1 MTGSQGAVVSIADAG
16 RVRSARTR
24 RWAFHLT
31 ILVVLVAAF
40 VTSFKGGSH
49 GAYVLGFPPEFLFT
63 APLICDIVAG
73 LATLVHGWAR
83 DDDEMRTWATTFVM
97 IPMLLSWM
105 ANAVDHLGRAQPDP
119 TWPVAGQWAWIV
131 GVILFAGLCP
141 VSVASLLFFATKF
154 REFERRAAASEG
166 GHVPADVPDGGSD
179 DALAE
184 LEFVEPEPRIA
195 LHRAEPLAVEIA
207 PEVQVDAETV
217 REIDEIEIHRVMRD
231 TKPRVSYDVAEIM
244 VRDGVSRATAYRRVK
259 EAGDA
264 ALA

>member
-1 MTGSQGAVVSIADAG
+1 M
-16 RVRSARTR
+16 
-24 RWAFHLT
+24 
-31 ILVVLVAAF
+31 VLVAAF

-49 GAYVLGFPPEFLFT
+49 GAFVLGFPPEFLFT

-97 IPMLLSWM
+97 IPMALSWM
-105 ANAVDHLGRAQPDP
+105 ANAVDHLGRAQPIP
-119 TWPVAGQWAWIV
+119 TWPAAGQWAWIA
-131 GVILFAGLCP
+131 GIILFAGLCP

-154 REFERRAAASEG
+154 REFERRTVAPEATSQPEMPVAAVVETV
-166 GHVPADVPDGGSD
+166 VPASP
-179 DALAE
+179 AIETAP
-184 LEFVEPEPRIA
+184 EPE
-195 LHRAEPLAVEIA
+195 
-207 PEVQVDAETV
+207 VDAALVDEINEIGQV
-217 REIDEIEIHRVMRD
+217 HERADRAIDEIEIHRVMRD

-259 EAGDA
+259 EGGRDA